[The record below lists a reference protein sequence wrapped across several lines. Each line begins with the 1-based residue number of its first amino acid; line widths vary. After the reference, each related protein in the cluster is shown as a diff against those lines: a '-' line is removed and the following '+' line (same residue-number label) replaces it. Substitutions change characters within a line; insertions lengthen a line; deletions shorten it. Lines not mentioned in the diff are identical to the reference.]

1 MPSRLRLLTLLC
13 HVALLSSPV
22 VAQVQP
28 GGLGTR
34 VNGSAL
40 GRCNS
45 GVCAIAGGTAAG
57 GNLFLRLGRYDTRSG
72 IQRVDLDTRRR
83 QTVVVGVGDPAGSFF
98 DTPLRLSSP
107 ASLIWLS
114 PGGIWLGPGSRI
126 INAPSQLFSTSPSI
140 RLGSGVF
147 VASGG
152 LDAAV
157 GQLGQA
163 IQLET
168 HEDGAGDISQRLGLQ
183 GSAPI
188 VLAGG
193 RLTVDRHLLLDSG
206 RGPIVTAPRTSS
218 TLKSGG
224 GIHISGGQ
232 LNLQQLQLE
241 GVGAVS
247 LQALADDGQARLREA
262 QITGRQVLIQGKGGI
277 WADGVSIRANGAGTA
292 GRIQLETAS
301 DPTATVK
308 LQNVTLQGEQI
319 VMRSSGDLTAEKL
332 LARATATGRVQ
343 LESSGGHVTLKDTQ
357 LQGQQ
362 VVVRAAQQL
371 STEGLQAQASDESLG
386 RIWLEGDQAV
396 LRQTSLRGRDVVVDT
411 RGNLMVA
418 GLAATAGASGRE
430 GNIWLQAGQGDN
442 GKPAAEAQLQ
452 QLTLRGEN
460 VVVLAAKALKG
471 EGWSIDTGSHA
482 SAGVIAIATGQD
494 EQRQTGGTI
503 SLQRAD
509 LTAKTIVIR
518 TAAGYD
524 LSQLVATASQT
535 GTNETIQLEIGRGLT
550 TKENGGSAD
559 RSNIGDHGV
568 MRDAQ
573 LRGRG
578 IGIRAGDGL
587 TLERVEAEAGLAGD
601 RGVVILETD
610 ADAQRPLQLM
620 ASQLAGRQLIL
631 KGGAIEVLDGSSLKA
646 PKGWIHLDAQ
656 GSPQAL
662 NAGHV
667 TISGS
672 RLDVGLQQGWAD
684 LGTDTNW
691 TQKIEDQTITKQYP
705 PSIGI
710 YATRD
715 IRVDQQS
722 QLLTTQNLDAMEL
735 EDSSRFTKGRRL
747 TNNSGLI
754 VLDAKG
760 TVVVSNSQLEANASH
775 NLAGTIVIR
784 SQSQSGA
791 TGVQL
796 RDQTSVKASGGAGA
810 GDVLLRSS
818 NGIAIHNSRLEA
830 VSDRASNDRYFFGG
844 GELSLVND
852 STTKGVEIRQST
864 LLATQ
869 TQNKALTP
877 YSPYI
882 KDGWAGDGKFM
893 TDDYDN
899 DDQPEFMNS
908 DSRNSG
914 GSINITSA
922 GGMSITEQSALRTS
936 DLFPQSYG
944 GVIRLVNTSGQPL
957 EISRQSQLVAETG
970 PHDGVTPPLRPK
982 PESFTM
988 KSEIILWSQGDINI
1002 SNASMNALNTLEPQE
1017 ADATRHDPMIVM
1029 ATANNIGVTGSRIAI
1044 APPSSTDQLPTNNL
1058 RLVTTRA
1065 NAIQGP
1071 DTLVVTGAT
1080 TTPLAD
1086 VPPVI
1091 VGFLPSFDHLP
1102 DVITV
1107 ADGVFHEI
1115 PGELNLALVRDERV
1129 DDPLPTSSRRDA
1141 IPTKV
1146 KLTGSGTP
1154 SAPVAIFSPDQPV
1167 RTVQPSLPGRLQ
1179 TNRILLSPPPAARSL
1194 AIDTPLAGAH
1204 PLPARPLVS
1213 ATSNL
1218 ARNDALAR
1226 SSAVVESDSTTV
1238 STQTLSAEESQT
1250 AFLLGED
1257 KASRM
1262 VQAALHLGDQQPQ
1275 SMTLNSLQNTLR
1287 LASHGR
1293 YKPAVLRI
1301 QISPPDETGLV
1312 TIDQILMTADAGIQG
1327 WKTRVSQRDL
1337 THRIKTF
1344 QQYAAQQL
1352 AESAG
1357 ESGMRLSQIL
1367 LGPAQS
1373 ALEQLGVNSILLS
1386 LDRGLQGV
1394 PFSALPLQEATFGA
1408 RYAYTITPSLFLTQ
1422 LTPQPHRKANGLR
1435 LLAGTSQFSEG
1446 LPALPKARQELQAIA
1461 DLAPD
1466 SRLLLDDEFNQDALL
1481 RQIRESPISLIHLAT
1496 HAEFPS
1502 ADAASPQVHTA
1513 SGLIRLDALRHQIRS
1528 SQGTRGIDLFV
1539 VNACRTAIG
1548 NERDEL
1554 GIAGLALQ
1562 SGATTALGTLWYVD
1576 DAAAAA
1582 FLIQFHRF
1590 ISMGLQKDQ
1599 ALQKT
1604 QQLFRDG
1611 LIHVVDDQ
1619 IVSGANQPLLTGLTR
1634 SEQARLR
1641 AGLQHPYFWAG
1652 MVLSGLPW

>member
-1 MPSRLRLLTLLC
+1 MPCRRLTLSLLAQ
-13 HVALLSSPV
+13 VGLLSAPLGVLGQV
-22 VAQVQP
+22 VP

-40 GRCNS
+40 GSCSS
-45 GVCAIAGGTAAG
+45 GICRIEGGTTAG
-57 GNLFLRLGRYDTRSG
+57 NSLFLRLGRYDTRSN
-72 IQRVDLDTRRR
+72 IERVDLDSRRR

-98 DTPLRLSSP
+98 ATPLKLTTP
-107 ASLIWLS
+107 ANLIWLS
-114 PGGIWLGPGSRI
+114 PGGLWLGAGSQV
-126 INAPSQLFSTSPSI
+126 INAPSQLFSTAASI
-140 RLGSGVF
+140 RLGSGLF
-147 VASGG
+147 SAAGG
-152 LDAAV
+152 GATDL
-157 GQLGQA
+157 GQLGA
-163 IQLET
+163 IPDLDPGEPGQSE
-168 HEDGAGDISQRLGLQ
+168 GIIQRLGLA

-206 RGPIVTAPRTSS
+206 RGSIVTAPGSS
-218 TLKSGG
+218 NELKAGG
-224 GIHISGGQ
+224 RIHISGGQ
-232 LNLQQLQLE
+232 LDLQQLRVE
-241 GVGAVS
+241 GGDTVT
-247 LQALADDGQARLREA
+247 LQALADGGQARLRQA
-262 QITGRQVLIQGKGGI
+262 QITGRQVLVQGKGGI
-277 WADGVSIRANGAGTA
+277 RADDITVRADGPGTNG
-292 GRIQLETAS
+292 RVQLETAS
-301 DPTATVK
+301 DPSAAVT
-308 LQNVTLQGEQI
+308 LQNVRLLGDQVIVRSAGNLSVEQL
-319 VMRSSGDLTAEKL
+319 VAGGST
-332 LARATATGRVQ
+332 TGGIQ
-343 LESSGGHVTLKDTQ
+343 LESSGGDLTLNNTQ
-357 LQGQQ
+357 LQGREI
-362 VVVRAAQQL
+362 VVRAAQQL
-371 STEGLQAQASDESLG
+371 STQGLQAQASDEPPG
-386 RIWLEGDQAV
+386 RIWLEGDQAA
-396 LRQTSLRGRDVVVDT
+396 LQQTSLRGRDVVVDT
-411 RGNLMVA
+411 RGNLVVA

-460 VVVLAAKALKG
+460 VVVFAAKALKG

-482 SAGVIAIATGQD
+482 STVIAIATGKD
-494 EQRQTGGTI
+494 EHRQTGGPI

-509 LTAKTIVIR
+509 LTAKTILIR

-535 GTNETIQLEIGRGLT
+535 GSNDEIRLEIGRGLT

-559 RSNIGDHGV
+559 RSNIGGHGV

-578 IGIRAGDGL
+578 IVIRAGDGL

-601 RGVVILETD
+601 RGLVFLETD

-656 GSPQAL
+656 GSTQAL

-691 TQKIEDQTITKQYP
+691 TQKIKGQTITTQYP

-710 YATRD
+710 YATGD
-715 IRVDQQS
+715 IRVEQQS

-735 EDSSRFTKGRRL
+735 EDSSRFAKERRL
-747 TNNSGLI
+747 TDNSGLI

-760 TVVVSNSQLEANASH
+760 TVDASNSQLEANASH
-775 NLAGTIVIR
+775 TLAGTIVIR

-791 TGVQL
+791 TGIQL
-796 RDQTSVKASGGAGA
+796 RDQTSVKASGGGGA

-830 VSDRASNDRYFFGG
+830 VSDRASDDLYFFGG

-869 TQNKALTP
+869 TQNKALKP
-877 YSPYI
+877 YSPYK
-882 KDGWAGDGKFM
+882 KDGSSDGPIGYM
-893 TDDYDN
+893 VDRYDSN
-899 DDQPEFMNS
+899 DWSNPMDPSYAPQ
-908 DSRNSG
+908 SG
-914 GSINITSA
+914 GSINIASA
-922 GGMSITEQSALRTS
+922 GGMNITEQSLLSTN
-936 DLFPQSYG
+936 DLSPQSYG
-944 GVIRLVNTSGQPL
+944 GVIRLVNTGSQPL
-957 EISRQSQLVAETG
+957 EISRQSEVVAETG
-970 PHDGVTPPLRPK
+970 PHNGVTPPQEPK

-988 KSEIILWSQGDINI
+988 KPEVILWSRGDIKV
-1002 SNASMNALNTLEPQE
+1002 SNASINALNSVAPGEDN
-1017 ADATRHDPMIVM
+1017 DATRHDPIIVM
-1029 ATANNIGVTGSRIAI
+1029 ATANNLGVTSSRIAI
-1044 APPSSTDQLPTNNL
+1044 APPSSTVQLTTNL
-1058 RLVTTRA
+1058 RLVTTSG

-1086 VPPVI
+1086 IIPTI
-1091 VGFLPSFDHLP
+1091 VVGSLP
-1102 DVITV
+1102 DFDGLRDVIPV
-1107 ADGVFHEI
+1107 ADGFYHES
-1115 PGELNLALVRDERV
+1115 PTEPNLALVSDERV
-1129 DDPLPTSSRRDA
+1129 DGTTDT
-1141 IPTKV
+1141 IPTRV
-1146 KLTGSGTP
+1146 KNTGSGTP
-1154 SAPVAIFSPDQPV
+1154 SAPVVVIIPDQPV
-1167 RTVQPSLPGRLQ
+1167 KTVQPSLPGQLQ
-1179 TNRILLSPPPAARSL
+1179 PNRISLSPPPAARSL
-1194 AIDTPLAGAH
+1194 ALDTPLAGAH
-1204 PLPARPLVS
+1204 PRPARPPVS
-1213 ATSNL
+1213 ATPNL
-1218 ARNDALAR
+1218 ARGDALAR
-1226 SSAVVESDSTTV
+1226 SSAVLESDSTTV

-1257 KASRM
+1257 KASRL
-1262 VQAALHLGDQQPQ
+1262 VQAALHLGDQPPQ

-1337 THRIKTF
+1337 THKIKTF

-1357 ESGMRLSQIL
+1357 ESKTRLSEIL

-1386 LDRGLQGV
+1386 LDRGLQGI

-1408 RYAYTITPSLFLTQ
+1408 RYAHTITPSLFLTQ
-1422 LTPQPHRKANGLR
+1422 LTPQPHGKANGLR

-1466 SRLLLDDEFNQDALL
+1466 SRLLLDDQFNQDALL

-1496 HAEFPS
+1496 HAEFPT

-1611 LIHVVDDQ
+1611 SIHIVDDQ
-1619 IVSGANQPLLTGLTR
+1619 IVSGANQTLLTGLTR

-1641 AGLQHPYFWAG
+1641 AGLQHPYYWAG